1 VNDRETTAV
10 PQALPW
16 TKKHEVAV
24 ACCLAVLVLMLVH
37 FHHNVRH
44 FPFDAA
50 LYWTLGDLRSLTTVE
65 QNIRGYFF
73 PLILYPIRL
82 AVDFVG
88 GDHAITYR
96 AVFSVLHGVLLC
108 TVVPGLFVAAFGGT
122 TSVVRRMIPVLLLAI
137 IFPGVLIYPLSDLPA
152 FLMMCG
158 ALLCLLH
165 ARKGELG
172 RTKTWALLFASGFLS
187 AAAYNTRTIYL
198 FPMCIMLGAV
208 IFWPPKSKPAARWYA
223 RAIVFGFGMLVLCL
237 PQGVL
242 NKQVRG
248 GFDLAVPSAQHNGQS
263 LFATQLA
270 WGMELQRY
278 ETSVEGH
285 VTTPRILYL
294 DPAGERLVQK
304 VRPSHVA
311 GSIAERFANAKNY
324 EMGLTVPE
332 YLNWLLEHPL
342 DFIGLYGRHA
352 INGLDV
358 RDGMVYTTRSSPTRD
373 GKSLLCFAVLW
384 LACWIL
390 FVGRLPAKHQVSRP
404 AHWRQASAGWQIW
417 LGLLLLPVA
426 AIIPGAVETRFFL
439 ALHVLA
445 YGVIAFRGDA
455 KRLMHHLREHY
466 VATLTVAA
474 IAASVY
480 FAVTLSTMANIRPV

>member
-1 VNDRETTAV
+1 VNDRETTAL
-10 PQALPW
+10 PKALPW
-16 TKKHEVAV
+16 AKRHEVAA
-24 ACCLAVLVLMLVH
+24 ACCLAVLILVLLH
-37 FHHNVRH
+37 FHHNIRH

-73 PLILYPIRL
+73 PLTLYPVRVV
-82 AVDFVG
+82 VDLVG
-88 GDHAITYR
+88 GDPAITYR
-96 AVFSVLHGVLLC
+96 FVFSVIYGVLLC

-122 TSVVRRMIPVLLLAI
+122 TSIARRLIPVLLLAI
-137 IFPGVLIYPLSDLPA
+137 IFPGVLVYPLSDLPA

-165 ARKGELG
+165 ARNVQLG
-172 RTKTWALLFASGFLS
+172 RPKILALVFASGFLS

-198 FPMCIMLGAV
+198 FPMCIVLGAV
-208 IFWPPKSKPAARWYA
+208 IFWPRKRPTTVRWYA
-223 RAIVFGFGMLVLCL
+223 RAIAFAMGILVLCL
-237 PQGVL
+237 PQGLL
-242 NKQVRG
+242 NKKVRG
-248 GFDLAVPSAQHNGQS
+248 HFTLAVPSVQQNGQS

-278 ETSVEGH
+278 ETSIEGRLIA
-285 VTTPRILYL
+285 PRVLYL

-304 VRPSHVA
+304 VRPLHVS
-311 GSIAERFANAKNY
+311 GSIAERFSSARNY

-332 YLNWLLEHPL
+332 YLSWLLEHPL

-358 RDGMVYTTRSSPTRD
+358 RDGLVYTTRSSPSRD
-373 GKSLLCFAVLW
+373 GKGLLCFGVLW
-384 LACWIL
+384 LSCWIL
-390 FVGRLPAKHQVSRP
+390 FVGRSPARRQIAAP
-404 AHWRQASAGWQIW
+404 PYWRQAADEWQIW
-417 LGLLLLPVA
+417 LGLLILPVV

-439 ALHVLA
+439 ALHLLA
-445 YGVIAFRGDA
+445 YGVIAFRGDV
-455 KRLMHHLREHY
+455 KLLIHHLREHY
-466 VATLTVAA
+466 VATLAVAA

-480 FAVTLSTMANIRPV
+480 FAVTLSTMANMRPV